1 MPVGVRLAEA
11 KSFPTRPHLHN
22 YMHAYI
28 HTYARPRLFQMKKWH
43 YIPKGL
49 FFASICFA
57 LCNAAWVVH
66 YVVNT
71 QHTHTNGAAA
81 PFASITM
88 H

>member
-1 MPVGVRLAEA
+1 
-11 KSFPTRPHLHN
+11 
-22 YMHAYI
+22 
-28 HTYARPRLFQMKKWH
+28 MKKWH